1 MVDFSPLKAVLS
13 GRVIVRSENAKDYQ
27 REVDETWNAA
37 IRTRKPSA
45 FVRVATVEDV
55 VNTVKFCVKNEVM
68 EKVIGGIYSVY
79 TFILEENLLR
89 FMLSILRLEFC
100 LYFSN
105 VHTKWWY
112 LYSFKGAVA
121 KPLYHLF
128 NTNILKTVYTTEKN

>member
-13 GRVIVRSENAKDYQ
+13 GCVIVRSENAKDYQ

-37 IRTRKPSA
+37 IRTRKPIA

-89 FMLSILRLEFC
+89 FMLSILRLE
-100 LYFSN
+100 LDRKS
-105 VHTKWWY
+105 V
-112 LYSFKGAVA
+112 V
-121 KPLYHLF
+121 
-128 NTNILKTVYTTEKN
+128 

>member
-68 EKVIGGIYSVY
+68 EKVIGGIYSVD

-100 LYFSN
+100 LHFSN
-105 VHTKWWY
+105 VHTK
-112 LYSFKGAVA
+112 
-121 KPLYHLF
+121 
-128 NTNILKTVYTTEKN
+128 

>member
-37 IRTRKPSA
+37 IRTRKPIA

-100 LYFSN
+100 LHFSN
-105 VHTKWWY
+105 VHTK
-112 LYSFKGAVA
+112 
-121 KPLYHLF
+121 
-128 NTNILKTVYTTEKN
+128 

>member
-37 IRTRKPSA
+37 IRTRKPNA

-89 FMLSILRLEFC
+89 FMLSI
-100 LYFSN
+100 
-105 VHTKWWY
+105 
-112 LYSFKGAVA
+112 
-121 KPLYHLF
+121 
-128 NTNILKTVYTTEKN
+128 